1 MKLIMA
7 IVSSDDSSKVL
18 SALTKKGFQVT
29 KLASTGGFLL
39 SGNTTFIVGTEDE
52 KVDEA
57 IEVIHG
63 ASKQRTQ
70 MVPSSVSYSAG
81 LYTSFPVEVTIG
93 GATIFVL
100 DVERFE
106 KF

>member
-52 KVDEA
+52 KSTKQ
-57 IEVIHG
+57 
-63 ASKQRTQ
+63 SKLSTAH
-70 MVPSSVSYSAG
+70 PNSAPKWYRLRCLTAQG
-81 LYTSFPVEVTIG
+81 CTPRS
-93 GATIFVL
+93 
-100 DVERFE
+100 RW
-106 KF
+106 K